1 MTRMFIQTA
10 EFTKNWER
18 LGLTDDDLRR
28 LELEILRNPK
38 AGDVIRG
45 TGKLRKLRF
54 AFEYQGK
61 SGSARVCYVDFMT
74 KAVVYLITIYPKNE
88 KDNLTR
94 AECNNIKRLI
104 DVLESSLN
112 R

>member
-10 EFTKNWER
+10 EFTKKWER

-61 SGSARVCYVDFMT
+61 SKSARVCYVDFMM

-88 KDNLTR
+88 KDSLTR
-94 AECNNIKRLI
+94 AECNAIKKLI
-104 DVLESSLN
+104 DLLESSL
-112 R
+112 